1 MSPPLG
7 WRRRMTHFTKDLL
20 AKDEDPESIVLMLEA
35 EWPQMAGRVEVK
47 WVEFCAWQGQSE
59 ELIVEAEEMENTAE
73 LGYDHCK
80 KYKQQEADEIIENWS
95 WWHPELEGGSRVV
108 RHR

>member
-1 MSPPLG
+1 MLPPLV
-7 WRRRMTHFTKDLL
+7 WLPQMTDFTKDLL
-20 AKDEDPESIVLMLEA
+20 AKDEGPESVVLMLET
-35 EWPQMAGRVEVK
+35 
-47 WVEFCAWQGQSE
+47 EFWGWQGQSE
-59 ELIVEAEEMENTAE
+59 ELRAETGEMESNPGNTAE
-73 LGYDHCK
+73 LDYHLYK